1 MKTSSLQVGL
11 IYENFN
17 ITILRAGKCGWSTS
31 THGCR
36 LAAMMQTKKVS
47 AAAVQQCFFFTL
59 RIEFIFWNPKSW
71 RWMDNEF
78 PFQLGDFEVNRPIIS
93 QGVNEKEALQMPQ
106 PTRIDGFSAHS
117 PARIWGIS
125 VTSHIK
131 TRTLQR
137 VWVNC
142 SSRPKHLYLDRFPR
156 GMMGSSQQGRN
167 EPRLEL
173 CTSQIT
179 RTPIAWH
186 QSAMTGTCAEAQSG
200 SVGQV
205 EVRNFDSS
213 AISSCEGWPIHSG
226 IWWWKNGEK
235 NDNICWQSIPI
246 PDNNVCV
253 SICQDGP
260 KFVRW
265 KAIESTVAD
274 SSHFLLDFF
283 WWPVSLLFRTVMS

>member
-1 MKTSSLQVGL
+1 
-11 IYENFN
+11 
-17 ITILRAGKCGWSTS
+17 
-31 THGCR
+31 
-36 LAAMMQTKKVS
+36 
-47 AAAVQQCFFFTL
+47 
-59 RIEFIFWNPKSW
+59 
-71 RWMDNEF
+71 
-78 PFQLGDFEVNRPIIS
+78 
-93 QGVNEKEALQMPQ
+93 MPQ

-125 VTSHIK
+125 VTSHIN
-131 TRTLQR
+131 RTLQR

-142 SSRPKHLYLDRFPR
+142 SSRPKNLYLDRFPR

-213 AISSCEGWPIHSG
+213 VISSCEGWPIHSG

-235 NDNICWQSIPI
+235 KTTTFVGNQSQYRTKRITL
-246 PDNNVCV
+246 NVCV

-265 KAIESTVAD
+265 KAIESTIAD
-274 SSHFLLDFF
+274 SSHFLLNFF
-283 WWPVSLLFRTVMS
+283 WWPVSLLCRTVMS